1 MEFLILIILFLFV
14 IPYLLFFL
22 VKNKNKKLFNDLLN
36 FNEDKLQFTQKNK
49 NEINLIFAPHP
60 FTNWTLNPTF
70 KNSNQEFQHTK
81 EGFKKTDEN
90 NSIIEKYDKEKNFK
104 KIICIGGSTTQ
115 CMEMENYQDTWPALL
130 NKNLQKKKFSV
141 FNFGVGAWGTTQSL
155 IRSQSWLPI
164 IKPDLILIYQTKN
177 DFTPL
182 YQGNQNEKYIF
193 PDYQNIYGQFSNNI
207 IINYKNFIKFF
218 PLIKIFYYFFIFK
231 KKLQTNGLLAIY
243 KPKNEP
249 DPKGLKRLNDDF
261 ISSIILRLE
270 LIFTIAKKYNSKVIY
285 IPEII
290 NGGEYNKIIESKLL
304 PRIREVIKNY
314 KNVEYV
320 KIPENSIKFN
330 SNNFLDKMHFSLQG
344 NKKFSDIIYDI
355 ILKNL

>member
-1 MEFLILIILFLFV
+1 M
-14 IPYLLFFL
+14 
-22 VKNKNKKLFNDLLN
+22 
-36 FNEDKLQFTQKNK
+36 
-49 NEINLIFAPHP
+49 
-60 FTNWTLNPTF
+60 
-70 KNSNQEFQHTK
+70 
-81 EGFKKTDEN
+81 
-90 NSIIEKYDKEKNFK
+90 
-104 KIICIGGSTTQ
+104 
-115 CMEMENYQDTWPALL
+115 
-130 NKNLQKKKFSV
+130 
-141 FNFGVGAWGTTQSL
+141 
-155 IRSQSWLPI
+155 
-164 IKPDLILIYQTKN
+164 
-177 DFTPL
+177 

-290 NGGEYNKIIESKLL
+290 NGGEYNKIIEIKLL

-330 SNNFLDKMHFSLQG
+330 PNNFLDKMHFSLQG